1 MKFVLLSNANYG
13 DGRGKITIVEQINYL
28 KVMPATSRCVS
39 FILSTGSLFKY
50 RNTAFISPQKIFPTE
65 LVVILHFCLFLPTL
79 FLGSFGNFVGTKP
92 QE

>member
-28 KVMPATSRCVS
+28 KVMSAASRCVN
-39 FILSTGSLFKY
+39 FILPTESFFKY
-50 RNTAFISPQKIFPTE
+50 RNTAFILPQKLFPAE

-79 FLGSFGNFVGTKP
+79 FFVSFGNFVETKP
-92 QE
+92 